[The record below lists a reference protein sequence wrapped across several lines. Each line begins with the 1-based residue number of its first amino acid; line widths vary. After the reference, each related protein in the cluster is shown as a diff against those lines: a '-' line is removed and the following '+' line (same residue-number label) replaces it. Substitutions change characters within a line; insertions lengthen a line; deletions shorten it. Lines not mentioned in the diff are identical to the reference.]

1 MKLSQQGMFSVQ
13 GYLLLI
19 ISSRLGIQIIVTERI
34 TSRKSIR
41 QFNQYLYWRKTGTLH
56 LCTIYSIIN
65 WLFCIRVFRS
75 IFRKYKIVLKVL
87 QTDMVLNQQITALT
101 VQRYIKLCVYKT
113 KWSDIILHKSRQM
126 SLVNSGALI
135 TLHAVKMHVSL
146 HTKHPSS
153 LWKSHVLVSNG
164 YWYSTF

>member
-41 QFNQYLYWRKTGTLH
+41 QFNQYLSYWRKTVTLH

-87 QTDMVLNQQITALT
+87 QTNMVLNQQITALT

-153 LWKSHVLVSNG
+153 LWKSNVLV
-164 YWYSTF
+164 

>member
-1 MKLSQQGMFSVQ
+1 MKLSLQGMFSEQ

-41 QFNQYLYWRKTGTLH
+41 QFNQYLSYWRKTVTLH

-65 WLFCIRVFRS
+65 WLSRIREFRS
-75 IFRKYKIVLKVL
+75 IFRKQIVLKVL
-87 QTDMVLNQQITALT
+87 QTNMVLNQQITALT
-101 VQRYIKLCVYKT
+101 VQRYIKLCVYWM

-153 LWKSHVLVSNG
+153 LWKSHVLV
-164 YWYSTF
+164 

>member
-1 MKLSQQGMFSVQ
+1 MKLSLQWLFSEQ

-65 WLFCIRVFRS
+65 WLSHIREFRS
-75 IFRKYKIVLKVL
+75 IFRKQIVLKVL
-87 QTDMVLNQQITALT
+87 QTNMVLNQQITALT
-101 VQRYIKLCVYKT
+101 VQRYIKLCVYWM

-126 SLVNSGALI
+126 SLINSGALI

-153 LWKSHVLVSNG
+153 LWKSHVLV
-164 YWYSTF
+164 

>member
-1 MKLSQQGMFSVQ
+1 MKLSLQGLFSDQ

-41 QFNQYLYWRKTGTLH
+41 QFNQYLSYWRKTVTLH

-65 WLFCIRVFRS
+65 WLSRIREFRS
-75 IFRKYKIVLKVL
+75 IFRKQIVLKVL
-87 QTDMVLNQQITALT
+87 QTNMVLNQLITALT

-153 LWKSHVLVSNG
+153 LWKSHVLV
-164 YWYSTF
+164 